1 MAECECESN
10 GVFCIFILLDG
21 KICLDVLRMPPGGS
35 YNPAITLESILL
47 SIQLLLASPNP
58 DDPLRDDVSDEYRY
72 NRELYNQNAR
82 KLSGSDES
90 KAGNSSKRMKIDDG
104 DADANSKSKNAVALL
119 NNEHNEHNDEDDI
132 ESDSEQ
138 QQQQQKS
145 NPSELDESG
154 SVATERVSVSSK
166 SNRKRKHNET

>member
-119 NNEHNEHNDEDDI
+119 NNEHNDEDDI